1 MKDTIFAQGSAKGRA
16 GVAIIRISGPKSLE
30 VARSL
35 TSIKEFKPNY
45 LQLCNITHD
54 GRLIDKAMLVYFKGP
69 NSFTGE
75 DVVELHIHGS
85 IAVSQ
90 ILSEALLE
98 EGIRLAEPGEF
109 SKRSFLNGK
118 MDLTEAEGLAD
129 LIDAETSMQQRHA
142 IRHLS
147 GEFKELC
154 DSWREKLLKILGWL
168 EAYIDFPDEDIPEDV
183 LSKAETTLA
192 ELSNS
197 LDKFLE
203 DNRRGER
210 LRDGIS
216 MVVLGEPNV
225 GKSTMLNFLA
235 KRDVAIISD
244 IAGTTRDV
252 LEAHI
257 DIGGYPI
264 ILSDTAGIR
273 ESEDVIEKEGVK
285 RAKNLAQNADI
296 KLIMLDSQNLDL
308 SKDIEEMLDKNSILI
323 ANKSDLADTVS
334 KEINGREIISVSL
347 KSKDGIKE
355 LFKAIEEKA
364 QKLAGIES
372 GVAITRARQRQ
383 NIKDAQDSI
392 DRCDLRGELVLSAE
406 DIRLAARHLS
416 LLTGIIDVEEV
427 LGQIFANFCV
437 GK

>member
-16 GVAIIRISGPKSLE
+16 GVSIFRISGPKSLD
-30 VARSL
+30 VAQSL

-45 LQLCNITHD
+45 LQLCNISYK
-54 GRLIDKAMLVYFKGP
+54 GNLIDKAMVVYFKGP

-75 DVVELHIHGS
+75 DVIEFHIHGS

-90 ILSEALLE
+90 LLSEALLE
-98 EGIRLAEPGEF
+98 ENIRLAEPGEF

-129 LIDAETSMQQRHA
+129 LIDAETSQQQRHA

-147 GEFKELC
+147 GEFKEIC
-154 DSWREKLLKILGWL
+154 DSWRDQLLKILGWL
-168 EAYIDFPDEDIPEDV
+168 EAYIDFPDEDIPAEV
-183 LSKAETTLA
+183 LERAENTLA
-192 ELSNS
+192 DLSSS

-235 KRDVAIISD
+235 QRDVAIISD

-273 ESEDVIEKEGVK
+273 ESEDIIEKEGVK
-285 RAKNLAQNADI
+285 RAKSLAKNADI
-296 KLIMLDSQNLDL
+296 KLVMLDSNKPELPEDVEDILDENC
-308 SKDIEEMLDKNSILI
+308 III
-323 ANKSDLADTVS
+323 ANKSDLGATS
-334 KEINGREIISVSL
+334 PKEIAGMKVISISL

-355 LFKAIEEKA
+355 LFDSIEERA
-364 QKLAGIES
+364 SNLAGIES
-372 GVAITRARQRQ
+372 GVAITRARQRK
-383 NIKDAQDSI
+383 NIKDAKDSI

-416 LLTGIIDVEEV
+416 LLTGIIDVEEI
-427 LGQIFANFCV
+427 LGEIFSNFCV

>member
-1 MKDTIFAQGSAKGRA
+1 M
-16 GVAIIRISGPKSLE
+16 V
-30 VARSL
+30 
-35 TSIKEFKPNY
+35 
-45 LQLCNITHD
+45 
-54 GRLIDKAMLVYFKGP
+54 VYFKAP

-75 DVVELHIHGS
+75 EVVEFHLHGS
-85 IAVSQ
+85 IAVVQ
-90 ILSEALLE
+90 LISEALLE
-98 EGIRLAEPGEF
+98 EGIKVAEPGEF

-129 LIDAETSMQQRHA
+129 LIDAETSQQQRHA

-147 GEFKELC
+147 GEFRELC
-154 DSWREKLLKILGWL
+154 DNWRGQLLKILGL
-168 EAYIDFPDEDIPEDV
+168 IEVYIDFPDEEIPKEV
-183 LSKAETTLA
+183 LTNAESKLL
-192 ELSNS
+192 ELQNS

-235 KRDVAIISD
+235 KRDLAIISD
-244 IAGTTRDV
+244 IAGTTRDI

-264 ILSDTAGIR
+264 ILSDTAGLR
-273 ESEDVIEKEGVK
+273 ASEDVIEKEGVN
-285 RAKNLAQNADI
+285 RAKNLAKNADI
-296 KLIMLDSQNLDL
+296 KLIMLDAQNPILTKDL
-308 SKDIEEMLDKNSILI
+308 EEMIDENSII
-323 ANKSDLADTVS
+323 IINKNDLTNSCILLDQPEDDAFIKPEDDPNTTSFQCSTLEPSNKFYKNV
-334 KEINGREIISVSL
+334 ISISL
-347 KSKDGIKE
+347 KSKAGIKE
-355 LFKAIEEKA
+355 LFEAIEEKA
-364 QKLAGIES
+364 KELAGINS

-383 NIKDAQDSI
+383 NIKDARDSI
-392 DRCDLRGELVLSAE
+392 ERCDMHGELVLSAE

-427 LGQIFANFCV
+427 LGEIFANFCI

>member
-1 MKDTIFAQGSAKGRA
+1 MRDTIFAQGSAKGRA
-16 GVAIIRISGPKSLE
+16 GVSIIRISGPE
-30 VARSL
+30 
-35 TSIKEFKPNY
+35 SIRIAKILSSKDELKPNF
-45 LQLCNITHD
+45 LSLCNVSYK
-54 GRLIDKAMLVYFKGP
+54 GSLIDKGMVVYFKAP

-75 DVVELHIHGS
+75 DVVEFHLHGS
-85 IAVSQ
+85 IAVVNL
-90 ILSEALLE
+90 ISEALLE

-129 LIDAETSMQQRHA
+129 LIDAETIMQQRHA

-147 GEFKELC
+147 GEFKNLC
-154 DSWREKLLKILGWL
+154 DKWREQLLKILGWM
-168 EAYIDFPDEDIPEDV
+168 EAYIDFPDEDIPEEVINKADAK
-183 LSKAETTLA
+183 LS

-197 LDKFLE
+197 LGKFLE

-225 GKSTMLNFLA
+225 GKSTMLNFLS

-244 IAGTTRDV
+244 IAGTTRDI
-252 LEAHI
+252 LETHI

-273 ESEDVIEKEGVK
+273 DSEDVIEKEGVR
-285 RAKNLAQNADI
+285 RAKSLAANADI
-296 KLIMLDSQNLDL
+296 KLVMLDSSNP
-308 SKDIEEMLDKNSILI
+308 SIPKEIEEILDENAIIIL
-323 ANKSDLADTVS
+323 NKSDLANIDS
-334 KEINGREIISVSL
+334 QKSLKRDAISISL
-347 KSKDGIKE
+347 KSGDGVE
-355 LFKAIEEKA
+355 NLFKAIENRA
-364 QKLAGIES
+364 QKLASVES
-372 GVAITRARQRQ
+372 GLAITRARQRQ
-383 NIKDAQDSI
+383 NIKDAKDAI
-392 DRCDLRGELVLSAE
+392 DRCDLFGELVLSAE

-427 LGQIFANFCV
+427 LGEIFSNFCI